1 MSGKQVNVSL
11 KLTPERRLIPPAQG
25 FRYVDALV
33 QVETVDRPS
42 KLDRLPLTLAL
53 VLDRS
58 GSMQG
63 EKIATAKQAVL
74 AVLERLEERDQAAIV
89 IFDDKID
96 VLQAAGHVTEA
107 FKAKAR
113 AAVSRVEARANTA
126 LHEGWLTGCKA
137 IAPEHT
143 GGDRGVVR
151 CFLLTDGLA
160 NVGVTDPEQIAGEAA
175 GIREHAGISTSTF
188 GIGDD
193 YNEALL
199 APMAVAGGGQFH
211 HLRSANEILNTF
223 VGELGDLLAVA
234 ARQVRLELEAEPG
247 MSAEVVS
254 TYWTSTTQPG
264 WTAWSVAIGD
274 LIGGDARHVVVRLGF
289 PEQQGQ
295 EGRALRARLVWKDE
309 EGEQSS
315 AWEELRFTYAAPE
328 ACEAE
333 TPNPEVLTVVGKHT
347 SSRAQMEALRLNKAG
362 DYAGA
367 QQVMAQATSAVTGWA
382 ANAPVLEEEVAELR
396 DVAEHVSNAPAA
408 PSYAKEQMFRKQTS
422 TRGQKDYRTNSPNKP
437 GTK

>member
-1 MSGKQVNVSL
+1 MMTKQVNVTL
-11 KLTPERRLIPPAQG
+11 KLTPERRFIHPTQC
-25 FRYVDALV
+25 FRHVDAFV
-33 QVETVDRPS
+33 QVETVSTPS
-42 KLDRLPLTLAL
+42 SLDRLPLTLAL

-89 IFDDKID
+89 IFDDRID
-96 VLQAAGHVTEA
+96 VLQPAGHVTSA
-107 FKAKAR
+107 FKAQAR

-137 IAPEHT
+137 IAPEQT
-143 GGDRGVVR
+143 GENRGVVR

-234 ARQVRLELEAEPG
+234 ARQVRLELEAEAG
-247 MSAEVVS
+247 VSADVVS

-264 WTAWSVAIGD
+264 ATSWSVAIGD
-274 LIGGDARHVVVRLGF
+274 LIGGDERHVVVRFGF
-289 PEQQGQ
+289 PSQQGQ
-295 EGRALRARLVWKDE
+295 EGRTIRARLLWKDE
-309 EGEQSS
+309 EGEQST
-315 AWEELRFTYAAPE
+315 AWQELRFTYASPE

-333 TPNPEVLTVVGKHT
+333 PPDPEVLTVAGKHT
-347 SSRAQMEALRLNKAG
+347 SSRAQIEALRLNKAG
-362 DYAGA
+362 DFSGA
-367 QQVMAQATSAVTGWA
+367 QQVMAQATSLVSHLA
-382 ANAPVLEEEVAELR
+382 ASAPQLQEEVAEMDDLTQ
-396 DVAEHVSNAPAA
+396 HVSNAPASPA
-408 PSYAKEQMFRKQTS
+408 YSKERTYLKHNI
-422 TRGQKDYRTNSPNKP
+422 TRGQKDHRTRPP
-437 GTK
+437 ETKGK

>member
-1 MSGKQVNVSL
+1 MVTKQVNVTL
-11 KLTPERRLIPPAQG
+11 KLTPERRLIHPTQC
-25 FRYVDALV
+25 FRHVDAFLR
-33 QVETVDRPS
+33 VETVSTPS
-42 KLDRLPLTLAL
+42 KQDRLPLTLAL

-63 EKIATAKQAVL
+63 EKMATAKKAAL

-96 VLQAAGHVTEA
+96 VLQPAGHVTSA
-107 FKAKAR
+107 FKERAR
-113 AAVSRVEARANTA
+113 AAVAKVEARANTA

-143 GGDRGVVR
+143 DGERGVTR

-193 YNEALL
+193 YNESLL

-234 ARQVRLELEAEPG
+234 ARRVRLELEAEAG
-247 MSAEVVS
+247 MTADVIS

-264 WTAWSVAIGD
+264 GVAWSVAIGD
-274 LIGGDARHVVVRLGF
+274 LIGGDERHVVVRFGF
-289 PEQQGQ
+289 PEQHGH
-295 EGRALRARLVWKDE
+295 ESRAIRARLVWMDE
-309 EGEQSS
+309 EGEQSTP
-315 AWEELRFTYAAPE
+315 WQELRFTYASPE
-328 ACEAE
+328 TCEAE
-333 TPNPEVLTVVGKHT
+333 QPNSEVLAVVGKHT
-347 SSRAQMEALRLNKAG
+347 SSRAQMEALRLNRAG
-362 DYAGA
+362 DFAGA
-367 QQVMAQATSAVTGWA
+367 NQVMAQATSAVTGWA
-382 ANAPVLEEEVAELR
+382 ASAPILQEEVAEME
-396 DVAEHVSNAPAA
+396 DVTQQVSHAPASPA
-408 PSYAKEQMFRKQTS
+408 YSKEQMFRKQS
-422 TRGQKDYRTNSPNKP
+422 ITRGQKDHRTEPPDKP
-437 GTK
+437 RTK